1 MANISAADVKRLRDL
16 SGAGFVDC
24 KNALTEA
31 DGNIDEAIEILRKKG
46 VKDAGKRADRTAANG
61 LVTSQLDGNEAGV
74 LVELNCETDFVA
86 KNEQFQELAAK
97 IAKAALENKVA
108 DRLALLTT
116 ETADGKSVEQLIEEA
131 SSAIKEK
138 IELGRYARLDGGY
151 VTTYLHRSD
160 RDLPPTLGVLV
171 QLDSAN
177 EAVAKDL
184 AQQIAASPATQY
196 VTRDEVPAEVVEKER
211 RIAEDITRQE
221 GKPEQ
226 AIQKIV
232 EGRLGS
238 FFKEIVLTEQASVK
252 DQKQTI
258 KSVLAAGNVNVLAF
272 ARFRVGQ
279 A

>member
-1 MANISAADVKRLRDL
+1 MANITAADVKRLREQT
-16 SGAGFVDC
+16 GAGMMDC
-24 KNALTEA
+24 KNSLAEA
-31 DGNIDEAIEILRKKG
+31 DGDFELAIENLRKKG
-46 VKDAGKRADRTAANG
+46 VKDAGKRADRTAGNG
-61 LVTSQLDGNEAGV
+61 LVTAELDGTSAGV

-97 IAKAALENKVA
+97 IAQAALANKVA
-108 DRLALLTT
+108 DRLALLSTVAT
-116 ETADGKSVEQLIEEA
+116 DGKSVELLIEEA
-131 SSAIKEK
+131 SASIKEK

-171 QLDSAN
+171 QLDAAN

-184 AQQIAASPATQY
+184 AQQIAATPAQY
-196 VTRDEVPAEVVEKER
+196 VTRDEVPADVVEKER
-211 RIAEDITRQE
+211 RIAEEITREE

-226 AIQKIV
+226 AIPKIV
-232 EGRLGS
+232 DGRVNA
-238 FFKEIVLTEQASVK
+238 FFKDIVLTEQASVK
-252 DQKQTI
+252 DPKQSI
-258 KSVLAAGNVNVLAF
+258 KSVLAAGGVNVLAF

>member
-1 MANISAADVKRLRDL
+1 MANITAADVKRLREQT
-16 SGAGFVDC
+16 GAGMMDC
-24 KNALTEA
+24 KNALAEA
-31 DGNIDEAIEILRKKG
+31 DGDFELAIENLRKKG
-46 VKDAGKRADRTAANG
+46 VKDAGKRADRTAGNG
-61 LVTSQLDGNEAGV
+61 LVTAELDGTSAGV

-97 IAKAALENKVA
+97 IAQAALANKVA
-108 DRLALLTT
+108 DRLALLSTVTT
-116 ETADGKSVEQLIEEA
+116 DGKSVELLIEEA
-131 SSAIKEK
+131 SSSIKEK

-171 QLDSAN
+171 QLDAAN

-184 AQQIAASPATQY
+184 AQQIAATPAQY
-196 VTRDEVPAEVVEKER
+196 VTRDEVPADLVEKER
-211 RIAEDITRQE
+211 RIAEEITREE

-226 AIQKIV
+226 AIPKIV
-232 EGRLGS
+232 EGRLGA
-238 FFKEIVLTEQASVK
+238 FFKDVVLTEQASVK
-252 DQKQTI
+252 DPKQTI
-258 KSVLAAGNVNVLAF
+258 KALLAANKVDVKAF

>member
-1 MANISAADVKRLRDL
+1 MANISAADVKRLREQT
-16 SGAGFVDC
+16 GAGMMDC
-24 KNALTEA
+24 KNALAEA
-31 DGNIDEAIEILRKKG
+31 GGDFELAIENLRKKG
-46 VKDAGKRADRTAANG
+46 VKDAGKRADRTAGNG
-61 LVTSQLDGNEAGV
+61 LVTAELDGNEAGV

-97 IAKAALENKVA
+97 IAKAALANKVA

-116 ETADGKSVEQLIEEA
+116 EAADGKSVELLIEEA
-131 SSAIKEK
+131 SAAIKEK

-171 QLDSAN
+171 QLDAAN

-184 AQQIAASPATQY
+184 AQQIAATPAQY
-196 VTRDEVPAEVVEKER
+196 VTRDEVPADLVEKER
-211 RIAEDITRQE
+211 RIAEEITREE

-226 AIQKIV
+226 AIPKIV
-232 EGRLGS
+232 DGRVNA
-238 FFKEIVLTEQASVK
+238 FFKDIVLTEQASVK
-252 DQKQTI
+252 DPKQSI
-258 KSVLAAGNVNVLAF
+258 KSVLAAGQVNVLAF

>member
-1 MANISAADVKRLRDL
+1 MANISAADVKRLREQT
-16 SGAGFVDC
+16 GAGMMDC
-24 KNALTEA
+24 KNALAEA
-31 DGNIDEAIEILRKKG
+31 DGDFELAIENLRKKG
-46 VKDAGKRADRTAANG
+46 VKDAGKRADRTAGNG
-61 LVTSQLDGNEAGV
+61 LVTAELDGNGAGV

-97 IAKAALENKVA
+97 IAKAALANKVA

-116 ETADGKSVEQLIEEA
+116 EAGDGKSVELLIEEA
-131 SSAIKEK
+131 SASIKEK

-171 QLDSAN
+171 QLDAAN

-184 AQQIAASPATQY
+184 AQQIAATPAQY
-196 VTRDEVPAEVVEKER
+196 VTRDEVPADLVEKER
-211 RIAEDITRQE
+211 RIAEEITREE

-226 AIQKIV
+226 AIPKIV
-232 EGRLGS
+232 DGRVNA
-238 FFKEIVLTEQASVK
+238 FFKDIVLTEQASVK
-252 DQKQTI
+252 DPKQSI
-258 KSVLAAGNVNVLAF
+258 KSVLAAGGVNVLAF

>member
-1 MANISAADVKRLRDL
+1 MANVSVADVKRLREQ
-16 SGAGFVDC
+16 SGAGMMDC
-24 KNALTEA
+24 KNALAEA
-31 DGNIDEAIEILRKKG
+31 DGDFELAIENLRKKG

-61 LVTSQLDGNEAGV
+61 LIAAELDGTQTGV

-86 KNEQFQELAAK
+86 KNEQFQALAAK
-97 IAKAALENKVA
+97 IAKAAIENKVA

-116 ETADGKSVEQLIEEA
+116 ETADGKSVELLIEEA
-131 SSAIKEK
+131 STAIKEK

-151 VTTYLHRSD
+151 VSLYLHRSD

-184 AQQIAASPATQY
+184 AQQIAATPARY
-196 VTRDEVPAEVVEKER
+196 VTRDEVPADQVEKER
-211 RIAEDITRQE
+211 RIAEEITRAE

-226 AIQKIV
+226 AIPKIV
-232 EGRLGS
+232 EGRLGA
-238 FFKEIVLTEQASVK
+238 FYKDIVLTEQASVK
-252 DQKQTI
+252 DPKQTI
-258 KSVLAAGNVNVLAF
+258 KSVLAAGKVNVQAF

>member
-1 MANISAADVKRLRDL
+1 MANISAADVKRLREQT
-16 SGAGFVDC
+16 GAGMMDC
-24 KNALTEA
+24 KNALAEA
-31 DGNIDEAIEILRKKG
+31 DGDFELAIENLRKKG
-46 VKDAGKRADRTAANG
+46 VKDAGKRADRTAGNG
-61 LVTSQLDGNEAGV
+61 LVTAELDGNEAGV

-97 IAKAALENKVA
+97 IAKAALANKVA

-116 ETADGKSVEQLIEEA
+116 EGADGKSVELLIEEA
-131 SSAIKEK
+131 SASIKEK

-171 QLDSAN
+171 QLDAAN

-184 AQQIAASPATQY
+184 AQQIAATPAQY
-196 VTRDEVPAEVVEKER
+196 VTRDEVPADLVEKER
-211 RIAEDITRQE
+211 RIAEEITREE

-226 AIQKIV
+226 AIPKIV
-232 EGRLGS
+232 DGRVNA
-238 FFKEIVLTEQASVK
+238 FFKDIVLTEQASVK
-252 DQKQTI
+252 DPKQSI
-258 KSVLAAGNVNVLAF
+258 KSVLAAGGVNVQAF

>member
-1 MANISAADVKRLRDL
+1 MANISAADVKRLREQT
-16 SGAGFVDC
+16 GAGMMDC
-24 KNALTEA
+24 KNALAEA
-31 DGNIDEAIEILRKKG
+31 DGDFELAIENLRKKG

-61 LVTSQLDGNEAGV
+61 LVTAELDGTSAGV

-97 IAKAALENKVA
+97 IAKAALANKVA

-116 ETADGKSVEQLIEEA
+116 EAADGKSVELLIEEA
-131 SSAIKEK
+131 SASIKEK

-171 QLDSAN
+171 QLDVAN

-184 AQQIAASPATQY
+184 AQQIAATPAQY
-196 VTRDEVPAEVVEKER
+196 VTRDEVPADVVEKER
-211 RIAEDITRQE
+211 RIAEEITREE

-226 AIQKIV
+226 AIPKIV
-232 EGRLGS
+232 EGRVNA
-238 FFKEIVLTEQASVK
+238 FFKDIVLTEQASVK
-252 DQKQTI
+252 DPKQSI
-258 KSVLAAGNVNVLAF
+258 KSVLAAGQVNVLAF

>member
-1 MANISAADVKRLRDL
+1 MANISAADVKRLREQT
-16 SGAGFVDC
+16 GAGMMDC
-24 KNALTEA
+24 KNALAEA
-31 DGNIDEAIEILRKKG
+31 DGDFELAIENLRKKG
-46 VKDAGKRADRTAANG
+46 VKDAGKRADRTAGNG
-61 LVTSQLDGNEAGV
+61 LVTAELDGTSAGV
-74 LVELNCETDFVA
+74 LLELNCETDFVA

-97 IAKAALENKVA
+97 VAQAAVANKVA

-116 ETADGKSVEQLIEEA
+116 VTTDGKSVELLIEEA

-171 QLDSAN
+171 QLDGAN

-184 AQQIAASPATQY
+184 AQQIAATPAQY
-196 VTRDEVPAEVVEKER
+196 VTRDEVPADLVEKER
-211 RIAEDITRQE
+211 RIAEEITREE

-226 AIQKIV
+226 AIPKIV
-232 EGRLGS
+232 EGRVNA
-238 FFKEIVLTEQASVK
+238 FFKDIVLTEQASVK
-252 DQKQTI
+252 DPKQSI
-258 KSVLAAGNVNVLAF
+258 KSVLAAGGVNVQAF

>member
-1 MANISAADVKRLRDL
+1 MANITAADVKRLREQT
-16 SGAGFVDC
+16 GAGMMDC
-24 KNALTEA
+24 KNALAEA
-31 DGNIDEAIEILRKKG
+31 DGDFELAIENLRKKG
-46 VKDAGKRADRTAANG
+46 VKDAGKRADRTAGNG
-61 LVTSQLDGNEAGV
+61 LVTAELDGTSAGV

-97 IAKAALENKVA
+97 IAQAALANKVA
-108 DRLALLTT
+108 DRLALLSTVTT
-116 ETADGKSVEQLIEEA
+116 DGKSVELLIEEA
-131 SSAIKEK
+131 SASIKEK

-171 QLDSAN
+171 QLDAAN

-184 AQQIAASPATQY
+184 AQQIAATPAQY
-196 VTRDEVPAEVVEKER
+196 VTRDEVPADVVEKER
-211 RIAEDITRQE
+211 RIAEEITREE

-226 AIQKIV
+226 AIPKIV
-232 EGRLGS
+232 DGRVNA
-238 FFKEIVLTEQASVK
+238 FFKDIVLTEQASVK
-252 DQKQTI
+252 DPKQSI
-258 KSVLAAGNVNVLAF
+258 KSVLAAGQVNVLAF